1 LHLAARKS
9 REQRLRLRVIEHV
22 GLVTGGGF
30 HEVLQAQRR
39 VDLVEPY
46 FIALVGVVIALS
58 AVALWRALP
67 SQRRRQVRSVTSA
80 TLGIADDVFRPMTA
94 EAIDICEA
102 QNEAPAPAPLP
113 GDKGRIRIE
122 L

>member
-1 LHLAARKS
+1 M
-9 REQRLRLRVIEHV
+9 
-22 GLVTGGGF
+22 
-30 HEVLQAQRR
+30 
-39 VDLVEPY
+39 EPY
-46 FIALVGVVIALS
+46 FIAVVVGIVALS

-67 SQRRRQVRSVTSA
+67 SQRRKQVRSVTSA

-94 EAIDICEA
+94 EATDIWETET
-102 QNEAPAPAPLP
+102 EAPAPAPLP

>member
-1 LHLAARKS
+1 
-9 REQRLRLRVIEHV
+9 
-22 GLVTGGGF
+22 
-30 HEVLQAQRR
+30 
-39 VDLVEPY
+39 VEPY

-67 SQRRRQVRSVTSA
+67 SQRRKQVRSVTSA

-94 EAIDICEA
+94 EATDILGA

-113 GDKGRIRIE
+113 GDKGKIRIE